1 MYIKNTV
8 INDNFV
14 VFWNSIFSNFYP
26 CDFVFKGMSFKSSEQ
41 AFMWCKAIH
50 FNDTKIAEEILV
62 SPTPKKAKE
71 LGRLVKN
78 FNEQEWNKVRLQYM
92 VDVLVCKFG
101 QNSSLKKTLLNTGS
115 RKFVEGSPIDSLW
128 GVGIHWQNSDCLD
141 PSKWKGKNLL
151 GKALDQTK
159 EILKG

>member
-14 VFWNSIFSNFYP
+14 VFWNSIFSNFLP
-26 CDFVFKGMSFKSSEQ
+26 CDFVFKGLKFKYSEHGL
-41 AFMWCKAIH
+41 MWCKAIH
-50 FNDTKIAEEILV
+50 FGDTKIAEEILV
-62 SPTPKKAKE
+62 APTPKKAKE

-78 FNEQEWNKVRLQYM
+78 FNEKEWNEVRLQYM
-92 VDVLVCKFG
+92 LDVLVCKFG
-101 QNSSLKKTLLNTGS
+101 QNPSLKKTLLSTGS
-115 RKFVEGSPIDSLW
+115 RKFVEGSPFDIHW
-128 GVGIHWQNSDCLD
+128 GIGIHWQNSDCLD
-141 PSKWKGKNLL
+141 ESKWKGQNLL

>member
-14 VFWNSIFSNFYP
+14 VFWNSIFSNFLP
-26 CDFVFKGMSFKSSEQ
+26 CDFVFKGMPFKSSEQ

-50 FNDTKIAEEILV
+50 FNDIKIAEEILV
-62 SPTPKKAKE
+62 APTPKKAKE